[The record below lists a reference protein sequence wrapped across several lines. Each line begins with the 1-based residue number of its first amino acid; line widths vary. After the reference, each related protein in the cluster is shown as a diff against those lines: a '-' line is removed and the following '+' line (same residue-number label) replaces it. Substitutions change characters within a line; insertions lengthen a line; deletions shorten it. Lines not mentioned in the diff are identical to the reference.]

1 MKLRNLIYILLL
13 LINIPVVAQ
22 VVPQKKDTIYEV
34 IQLENN
40 LDSLIH
46 QWYNDQATNV
56 DFKYL
61 KSANKNPDIPVLSD
75 AEYKARLKKIN
86 NLIELPYNNIV
97 RGFIEMYT
105 VKKRKQV
112 EIMLGLS
119 EYYFPIF
126 EEILD
131 AKKMPTG
138 LKYLP
143 VIESA
148 LNPKAVSPMGAS
160 GLWQFMYRTGKMYD
174 LEVTPYIDYRSDP
187 VKASYA
193 AAAFLKDLYD
203 MFHDWNL
210 VLAAYNCGPGN
221 VNKAIKRAGGKKNYW
236 DIYNYL
242 PKETRG
248 YVPAF
253 IAATYAMTYYKEHNL
268 SPIRVQIPLAVD
280 TIMVDKEIHFQQIAD
295 VLEMDIKLIRNLNP
309 QYRIDIIPALSK
321 SFPLKLPFDKAMKYI
336 ELKDSIFNHKRGDF
350 FMIETPE
357 NAGTS
362 TAKPD
367 LLSNTSTEK
376 IPIRYTVK
384 ANDNLQLI
392 AGWYNVTVAQLKSWN
407 RLKKTSLLKGQQLTI
422 YVPRNKMVYY
432 KKINSMTLAE
442 KKKLSF
448 AKSEASIQGQP
459 NETNIAKEQT
469 STTNETQ
476 VKTEETTKPAVKT
489 DDFIYHI
496 VKPGET
502 LFKISQKYS
511 VKYQDIMEIN
521 NIINANSLLKGQ
533 KLKIRK
539 NS

>member
-1 MKLRNLIYILLL
+1 MI
-13 LINIPVVAQ
+13 INIPVVAQ
-22 VVPQKKDTIYEV
+22 NVPQKKDTIYEV
-34 IQLENN
+34 NQLENN
-40 LDSLIH
+40 LDSLIN
-46 QWYNDQATNV
+46 QWYNEQATNV
-56 DFKYL
+56 EFKYL
-61 KSANKNPDIPVLSD
+61 KSTNKNPEVPVLSD

-97 RGFIEMYT
+97 RGFIEVYT

-174 LEVTPYIDYRSDP
+174 LEVTPYVDYRNDP
-187 VKASYA
+187 VKATYA

-268 SPIRVQIPLAVD
+268 SPIKVQIPLAVD
-280 TIMVDKEIHFQQIAD
+280 TIMVNKEIHFQQIAD
-295 VLEMDIKLIRNLNP
+295 VLEVDIKMIRNMNP
-309 QYRIDIIPALSK
+309 QYRIDIIPAISK
-321 SFPLKLPFDKAMKYI
+321 SFPLKLPFDKAMKFI
-336 ELKDSIFNHKRGDF
+336 ELKDSIYNYKRGDF
-350 FMIETPE
+350 FMIESAQTS
-357 NAGTS
+357 GTS
-362 TAKPD
+362 TVKPD

-384 ANDNLQLI
+384 SNDNLQLI
-392 AGWYNVTVAQLKSWN
+392 AGWYNVTITQLKSWN
-407 RLKKTSLLKGQQLTI
+407 HLKKTSLLKGQQLTL
-422 YVPRNKMVYY
+422 YVPRNKLVYY
-432 KKINSMTLAE
+432 KKINTMSLAE

-459 NETNIAKEQT
+459 IETNVVKEQT
-469 STTNETQ
+469 STTTETQ
-476 VKTEETTKPAVKT
+476 VKPEETAKTSEKTEE
-489 DDFIYHI
+489 FIYHI
-496 VKPGET
+496 VKSGET
-502 LFKISQKYS
+502 LFKISQKYG

-521 NIINANSLLKGQ
+521 NIKNANSLLKGQ
-533 KLKIRK
+533 KLKIKKR
-539 NS
+539 S